1 LMPILTPLSS
11 GWTVPLIP
19 LYRRSFDD
27 WMKEVER
34 GNRMRKQR
42 EKVMKEEEETR
53 KRERPFYFYSRDQ
66 QAAYAKFERD
76 FVRRIDHILENKVAQ
91 LFFECIFLVG

>member
-1 LMPILTPLSS
+1 
-11 GWTVPLIP
+11 
-19 LYRRSFDD
+19 
-27 WMKEVER
+27 MKEVER

-76 FVRRIDHILENKVAQ
+76 FVRRIDHILENKVVQ
-91 LFFECIFLVG
+91 LFFCIFFM